1 MQKNL
6 LKVGAIIFL
15 MVIFAGPV
23 AVMAQ
28 DITQVNPPIGT
39 TPGPSSVG
47 GAIDWFGTILTWVAR
62 IFWIAAILFIFW
74 AAFLYL
80 TAAGDP
86 EKVKKAS
93 HTLLYAVIAIVIGL
107 MAYGIPKLVGT
118 GLSGQ

>member
-1 MQKNL
+1 
-6 LKVGAIIFL
+6 
-15 MVIFAGPV
+15 
-23 AVMAQ
+23 MAQ
-28 DITQVNPPIGT
+28 NPIYPDQVNPPGGT
-39 TPGPSSVG
+39 TPGPESVG
-47 GAIDWFGTILTWVAR
+47 EAIGWFGTVLSWVAN

-107 MAYGIPKLVGT
+107 MAYGIPKLVGS